1 MGVSIMKVPEGF
13 TVVET
18 PVSKSSIVPE
28 GFTVVETPTEATPY
42 VTEEGSQRPLE
53 FAPFL
58 MLEPLRR
65 LGDWIGV
72 TDTPDYRETPS
83 GERITR
89 IDEMAAAWD
98 QGSAD
103 IGRLSRATEAF
114 APTSVWV
121 DAEDNILGPVDS
133 PSSTAYGTLEGARLM
148 HPRERFGDAFMD
160 TMSYQERIQHIEKL
174 RVSEAQERHA
184 DTLAVQSQIGKDVTS
199 DTIGSVGAELGSLT
213 TAIPI
218 GRALTTMVGSGAAI
232 SGSSELTR
240 QITSGD
246 YDVKTLG
253 LHTAAGALLTPP
265 LAAPIRTTKAVAEKT
280 KNTVNY
286 VTNKTKAIASK
297 TGSTKAANSVVAKM
311 NDKIADKVVANV
323 PEEEIIPTVLKEMGL
338 KNKDAL
344 VVYNNSTL
352 GAPIIPTLDD
362 AAKVVAARNN
372 PLASTTMIGKAW
384 DELAAPLQQVIK
396 LNSQRVGNLMREY
409 EFRSAVNTANTQT
422 KTQPFLQYTTRLIKK
437 EKNPEIKAKYLD
449 FQDALNNGQFKTA
462 LKIADENFPELTKQ
476 FKIKNAQGVE
486 KNGPIVELLDDIHKR
501 ALASG
506 MKIGRRVN
514 FFPRVIKDLQGIQEA
529 VGTAGVSVADRALAK
544 IAKKK
549 GVEVN
554 ELDDSVVSDVYNRI
568 LAGSKTGLPT
578 KRTEASRT
586 IQEVTPKLREFY
598 HDAPTALTIYT
609 QRMEREIAKRQFFNQ
624 QNSLKKVKGTDT
636 VDLSESIG
644 EMLAQMRAKGE
655 LNHTQEDN
663 LRALLT
669 ARFDGGERAM
679 NRTLASVRDIQNM
692 ALLANFRSALIQLA
706 DVGSSVYVNGLGNT
720 IKEIATG
727 IKGSR
732 VKPEDLGLLNRTS
745 IEFGNVDGFSKALDA
760 TMKGS
765 LFTKIDRS
773 GKRIFI
779 NSSYNKYQKLAE
791 KNPSAFIKK
800 WDEVFGDETVKL
812 MESLKKGEVNDNVKL
827 MLWNEL
833 SEVQPISLSE
843 MPKAYLEVPNGRIFY
858 AMKSYMLKQLGLV
871 RKDIVNEY
879 RKGNKQEAL
888 VNATRYA
895 LIMGTANATVQ
906 DVRNYVKSGF
916 DTEGMAVDFTD
927 ASTFADT
934 ASDAWVQALMDIVF
948 LSKYQ
953 RERHLANG
961 EYGEFIKSQLTPAS
975 LGLVDMVGKAA
986 MELAD
991 DEEQDYDAVK
1001 KVVTKLPIVGQDIYT
1016 FMLGGAEK
1024 TIEKKREQEAQQRRK
1039 ERLKRAMQ

>member
-1 MGVSIMKVPEGF
+1 MGYFVMKIPEGF
-13 TVVET
+13 ILEAPTA
-18 PVSKSSIVPE
+18 PPIPE
-28 GFTVVETPTEATPY
+28 GFRIEAITPTEATPY
-42 VTEEGSQRPLE
+42 ITEEGSQRPLE
-53 FAPFL
+53 FSPFL

-65 LGDWIGV
+65 LGDYLGV
-72 TDTPDYRETPS
+72 TDTPDYREDS
-83 GERITR
+83 EGNRITR
-89 IDEMAAAWD
+89 IDELAAAWD

-121 DAEDNILGPVDS
+121 DAEGNDLGPVDS
-133 PSSTAYGTLEGARLM
+133 PSATAYSYMEGARLM
-148 HPRERFGDAFMD
+148 SPRERYSDAFVD
-160 TMSYQERIQHIEKL
+160 TMSVQERIQAIEKR
-174 RVSEAQERHA
+174 RVSKAQERHA
-184 DTLAVQSQIGKDVTS
+184 NTLAVQTEIGKNTTL
-199 DTIGSVGAELGSLT
+199 DTIGNVVVELGTPTS
-213 TAIPI
+213 AIPV
-218 GRALTTMVGSGAAI
+218 GRAIKTMVGTGSAI
-232 SGSSELTR
+232 AGSSELTR

-246 YDVKTLG
+246 YDLKTLG
-253 LHTAAGALLTPP
+253 LHTAAGSLLTPVV
-265 LAAPIRTTKAVAEKT
+265 AAPIRSTKAVANQA

-286 VTNKTKAIASK
+286 VTNKTKALASK
-297 TGSTKAANSVVAKM
+297 AGSTKAANSVVSKM

-323 PEEEIIPTVLKEMGL
+323 PEAEIIPAVLKEMGL

-344 VVYNNSTL
+344 VVYNTSTI

-362 AAKVVAARNN
+362 AAKVVAVRNN

-384 DELAAPLQQVIK
+384 DELMAPLQQVIR
-396 LNSQRVGNLMREY
+396 LNSQKIGNLMREY
-409 EFRSAVNTANTQT
+409 EYRSAVNTADTQT
-422 KTQPFLQYTTRLIKK
+422 KTQPFLEYTTRLLKK

-462 LKIADENFPELTKQ
+462 LKISDEYFPQISKQ
-476 FKIKNAQGVE
+476 FRKSKEGKEGTLVT
-486 KNGPIVELLDDIHKR
+486 LLDDIHKR

-514 FFPRVIKDLQGIQEA
+514 FFPRVIKDLEGIQEA
-529 VGTAGVSVADRALAK
+529 VGTAGVSIAEKALAK

-549 GVEVN
+549 GVEVD
-554 ELDDSVVSDVYNRI
+554 ELDDNVVSEVYNRI
-568 LAGSKTGLPT
+568 IAGSKTGLPT
-578 KRTEASRT
+578 KRTGASRT

-609 QRMEREIAKRQFFNQ
+609 QRMEKEIAKRQFFNQ
-624 QNSLKKVKGTDT
+624 QNSLKKAEGTDT
-636 VDLSESIG
+636 IDLSGSIG
-644 EMLAQMRAKGE
+644 EMLAKMRRNGE
-655 LNHTQEDN
+655 LNHVQEDN

-669 ARFDGGERAM
+669 ARFEGGETAM
-679 NRTLASVRDIQNM
+679 NGTLAKVRDIQYM
-692 ALLANFRSALIQLA
+692 ATLANFRSATIQLA

-732 VKPEDLGLLNRTS
+732 LKPEDIGLLNRTS
-745 IEFGNVDGFSKALDA
+745 MEFGTTDGFSKALDA
-760 TMKGS
+760 TMRGS

-779 NSSYNKYQKLAE
+779 NASYAKYQKIAQ
-791 KNPSAFIKK
+791 KNPDAFVKK
-800 WDEVFGDETVKL
+800 WDEVFGDDTVKL
-812 MESLKKGEVNDNVKL
+812 METLQKGEIDDNVKL

-843 MPKAYLEVPNGRIFY
+843 MPAAYLNSPNGRVFF

-871 RKDIVNEY
+871 RKDIVEQY
-879 RKGNKQEAL
+879 RKGNKSEAL
-888 VNATRYA
+888 VNAARYS

-916 DTEGMAVDFTD
+916 DTEGMTVDFTD

-934 ASDAWVQALMDIVF
+934 ASDAWVQSLMDIMF

-953 RERHLANG
+953 KERHLENG
-961 EYGEFIKSQLTPAS
+961 DWGQFVATQLMPAS
-975 LGLVDMVGKAA
+975 IGLTDMVGKAA
-986 MELAD
+986 SEVSD
-991 DEEQDYDAVK
+991 DSEQDYEAVK
-1001 KVVTKLPIVGQDIYT
+1001 KVVTKLPIFGQDIYT

-1024 TIEKKREQEAQQRRK
+1024 TIEKKREREAQQRRK
-1039 ERLKRAMQ
+1039 DRLKRAMQ

>member
-1 MGVSIMKVPEGF
+1 MGYFVMKIPEGF
-13 TVVET
+13 ILEAPTA
-18 PVSKSSIVPE
+18 PPIPE
-28 GFTVVETPTEATPY
+28 GFRIEAITPTEATPY
-42 VTEEGSQRPLE
+42 ITEEGSQRPLE
-53 FAPFL
+53 FSPFL

-65 LGDWIGV
+65 LGDYLGV
-72 TDTPDYRETPS
+72 TDTPDYREDS
-83 GERITR
+83 EGNRITR
-89 IDEMAAAWD
+89 IDELAAAWD

-121 DAEDNILGPVDS
+121 DAEGNDLGPVDS
-133 PSSTAYGTLEGARLM
+133 PSATAYSYMEGARLM
-148 HPRERFGDAFMD
+148 SPRERYSDAFVD
-160 TMSYQERIQHIEKL
+160 TMSVQERIQAIEKR
-174 RVSEAQERHA
+174 RVSKAQERHA
-184 DTLAVQSQIGKDVTS
+184 NTLAVQTEIGKNTTL
-199 DTIGSVGAELGSLT
+199 DTIGNVVVELGTPTS
-213 TAIPI
+213 AIPV
-218 GRALTTMVGSGAAI
+218 GRAIKTMVGTGSAI
-232 SGSSELTR
+232 AGSSELTR

-246 YDVKTLG
+246 YDLKTLG
-253 LHTAAGALLTPP
+253 LHTAAGSLLTPVV
-265 LAAPIRTTKAVAEKT
+265 AAPIRSTKAVANQA

-286 VTNKTKAIASK
+286 VTNKTKALASK
-297 TGSTKAANSVVAKM
+297 AGSTKAANSVVSKM

-323 PEEEIIPTVLKEMGL
+323 PEAEIIPAVLKEMGL

-344 VVYNNSTL
+344 VVYNTSTI

-362 AAKVVAARNN
+362 AAKVVAVRNN

-384 DELAAPLQQVIK
+384 DELMAPLQQVIR
-396 LNSQRVGNLMREY
+396 LNSQKIGNLMREY
-409 EFRSAVNTANTQT
+409 EYRSAVNTADTQT
-422 KTQPFLQYTTRLIKK
+422 KTQPFLEYTTRLLKK

-462 LKIADENFPELTKQ
+462 LKISDEYFPQISKQ
-476 FKIKNAQGVE
+476 FRKSKEGKE
-486 KNGPIVELLDDIHKR
+486 GTIVTLLDDIHKR

-514 FFPRVIKDLQGIQEA
+514 FFPRVIKDLEGIQEA
-529 VGTAGVSVADRALAK
+529 VGTAGVSIAEKALAK

-549 GVEVN
+549 GVEVD
-554 ELDDSVVSDVYNRI
+554 ELDDNVVSEVYNRI
-568 LAGSKTGLPT
+568 IAGSKTGLPT
-578 KRTEASRT
+578 KRTGASRT

-609 QRMEREIAKRQFFNQ
+609 QRMEKEIAKRQFFNQ
-624 QNSLKKVKGTDT
+624 QNSLKKAEGTDT
-636 VDLSESIG
+636 IDLSGSIG
-644 EMLAQMRAKGE
+644 EMLAKMRRNGE
-655 LNHTQEDN
+655 LNHVQEDN

-669 ARFDGGERAM
+669 ARFEGGETAM
-679 NRTLASVRDIQNM
+679 NGTLAKVRDIQYM
-692 ALLANFRSALIQLA
+692 ATLANFRSATIQLA

-732 VKPEDLGLLNRTS
+732 LKPEDIGLLNRTS
-745 IEFGNVDGFSKALDA
+745 MEFGTTDGFSKALDA
-760 TMKGS
+760 TMRGS

-779 NSSYNKYQKLAE
+779 NASYAKYQKIAQ
-791 KNPSAFIKK
+791 KNPDAFVKK
-800 WDEVFGDETVKL
+800 WDEVFGDDTVKL
-812 MESLKKGEVNDNVKL
+812 METLQKGEIDDNVKL

-843 MPKAYLEVPNGRIFY
+843 MPAAYLNSPNGRVFF

-871 RKDIVNEY
+871 RKDIVEQY
-879 RKGNKQEAL
+879 RKGNKSEAL
-888 VNATRYA
+888 VNAARYS

-916 DTEGMAVDFTD
+916 DTEGMTVDFTD

-934 ASDAWVQALMDIVF
+934 ASDAWVQSLMDIMF

-953 RERHLANG
+953 KERHLENG
-961 EYGEFIKSQLTPAS
+961 DWGQFVATQLMPAS
-975 LGLVDMVGKAA
+975 IGLTDMVGKAA
-986 MELAD
+986 SEVSD
-991 DEEQDYDAVK
+991 DSEQDYEAVK
-1001 KVVTKLPIVGQDIYT
+1001 KVVTKLPIFGQDIYT

-1024 TIEKKREQEAQQRRK
+1024 TIEKKREREAQQRRK
-1039 ERLKRAMQ
+1039 DRLKRAMQ

>member
-1 MGVSIMKVPEGF
+1 MDYFVMKIPEGF
-13 TVVET
+13 ILET
-18 PVSKSSIVPE
+18 PTAPPIPE
-28 GFTVVETPTEATPY
+28 GFRIEAITPTEATPY
-42 VTEEGSQRPLE
+42 ITEEGSQRPLE
-53 FAPFL
+53 FSPFL

-65 LGDWIGV
+65 LGDYLGV
-72 TDTPDYRETPS
+72 TDTPDYREDS
-83 GERITR
+83 EGNRITR
-89 IDEMAAAWD
+89 IDELAAAWD

-121 DAEDNILGPVDS
+121 DAEGNDLGPVDS
-133 PSSTAYGTLEGARLM
+133 PSATAYSYMEGARLM
-148 HPRERFGDAFMD
+148 SPRERYSDAFVD
-160 TMSYQERIQHIEKL
+160 TMSVQERIQAIEKR
-174 RVSEAQERHA
+174 RVSKAQERHA
-184 DTLAVQSQIGKDVTS
+184 NTLAVQTEIGKNTTL
-199 DTIGSVGAELGSLT
+199 DTIGNVVVELGTPTS
-213 TAIPI
+213 AIPV
-218 GRALTTMVGSGAAI
+218 GRAIKTMVGTGSAI
-232 SGSSELTR
+232 AGSSELTR

-246 YDVKTLG
+246 YDLKTLG
-253 LHTAAGALLTPP
+253 LHTAAGSLLTPVV
-265 LAAPIRTTKAVAEKT
+265 AAPIRSTKAVANQA

-286 VTNKTKAIASK
+286 VTNKTKALASK
-297 TGSTKAANSVVAKM
+297 AGSTKAANSVVSKM

-323 PEEEIIPTVLKEMGL
+323 PEAEIIPAVLKEMGL

-344 VVYNNSTL
+344 VVYNTSTI

-362 AAKVVAARNN
+362 AAKVVAVRNN

-384 DELAAPLQQVIK
+384 DELMAPLQQVIR
-396 LNSQRVGNLMREY
+396 LNSQKIGNLMREY
-409 EFRSAVNTANTQT
+409 EYRSAVNTADTQT
-422 KTQPFLQYTTRLIKK
+422 KTQPFLEYTTRLLKK

-462 LKIADENFPELTKQ
+462 LKISDEYFPQISKQ
-476 FKIKNAQGVE
+476 FRKSKEGKE
-486 KNGPIVELLDDIHKR
+486 GTIVTLLDDIHKR

-514 FFPRVIKDLQGIQEA
+514 FFPRVIKDLEGIQEA
-529 VGTAGVSVADRALAK
+529 VGTAGVSIAEKALAK

-549 GVEVN
+549 GVEVD
-554 ELDDSVVSDVYNRI
+554 ELDDNVVSEVYNRI
-568 LAGSKTGLPT
+568 IAGSKTGLPT
-578 KRTEASRT
+578 KRTGASRT

-609 QRMEREIAKRQFFNQ
+609 QRMEKEIAKRQFFNQ
-624 QNSLKKVKGTDT
+624 QNSLKKAEGTDT
-636 VDLSESIG
+636 IDLSGSIG
-644 EMLAQMRAKGE
+644 EMLAKMRRNGE
-655 LNHTQEDN
+655 LNHVQEDN

-669 ARFDGGERAM
+669 ARFEGGETAM
-679 NRTLASVRDIQNM
+679 NGTLAKVRDIQYM
-692 ALLANFRSALIQLA
+692 ATLANFRSATIQLA

-732 VKPEDLGLLNRTS
+732 LKPEDIGLLNRTS
-745 IEFGNVDGFSKALDA
+745 MEFGTTDGFSKALDA
-760 TMKGS
+760 TMRGS

-779 NSSYNKYQKLAE
+779 NASYAKYQKIAQ
-791 KNPSAFIKK
+791 KNPDAFVKK
-800 WDEVFGDETVKL
+800 WDEVFGDDTVKL
-812 MESLKKGEVNDNVKL
+812 METLQKGEIDDNVKL

-843 MPKAYLEVPNGRIFY
+843 MPAAYLNSPNGRVFF

-871 RKDIVNEY
+871 RKDIVEQY
-879 RKGNKQEAL
+879 RKGNKSEAL
-888 VNATRYA
+888 VNAARYS

-916 DTEGMAVDFTD
+916 DTEGMTVDFTD

-934 ASDAWVQALMDIVF
+934 ASDAWVQSLMDIMF

-953 RERHLANG
+953 KERHLENG
-961 EYGEFIKSQLTPAS
+961 DWGQFVATQLMPAS
-975 LGLVDMVGKAA
+975 IGLTDMVGKAA
-986 MELAD
+986 SEVSD
-991 DEEQDYDAVK
+991 DSEQDYEAVK
-1001 KVVTKLPIVGQDIYT
+1001 KVVTKLPIFGQDIYT

-1024 TIEKKREQEAQQRRK
+1024 TIEKKREREAQQRRK
-1039 ERLKRAMQ
+1039 DRLKRAMQ